1 MVNRNQEPRAI
12 DAPEPCWL
20 RMRLEPHGPYL
31 PARIFHGTR
40 PVSIGLSIT
49 GLLGEIE
56 DRAAEVDWLWA
67 SGDLITEAEW
77 LDLIRDRS
85 RAKPF

>member
-1 MVNRNQEPRAI
+1 
-12 DAPEPCWL
+12 
-20 RMRLEPHGPYL
+20 MRLEPHGPYL

-56 DRAAEVDWLWA
+56 DRAAEVDWLWTC
-67 SGDLITEAEW
+67 GDIITEAEW

-85 RAKPF
+85 RARPF